1 MLQNKIIKVKSE
13 KMKKIVLLLT
23 MFAASFSLSA
33 KGNKTVELKFV
44 ETSDVHGMFFPK
56 NYLSKEDAHGSMAR
70 VSSYVRAERKKYGNR
85 LILLDNGDILQG
97 QPTNYLWNYL
107 RTNEINIAASIINYL
122 KYDAETF
129 GNHDIEASYKVY
141 DKWISDLKCPVLG
154 ANVIS
159 DATGKPYT
167 SPYIM
172 IERDGVRIAV
182 IGMLTSAIPSWLSHD
197 IWQGIHFDE
206 MVSSAKKWVD
216 IVKKTENPDIIVGV
230 FHSGLE
236 GGIVTDEYKENV
248 TKIVAEQVPGFDFIF
263 YGHDHNAYKSTI
275 TNSDGKIVHI
285 ANPGNDAKNVAEI
298 TVKVSMSGK
307 KVVGKHIETKLVD
320 MADYEI
326 DSDFME
332 HFSSEVATLNSYID
346 EKIAEFDSDMYMYEY
361 YFGSSAFGDLIHNM
375 QLKITGADVSFN
387 APLRFNAT
395 IKKGIVTMCD
405 MFNLYKYE
413 NKLYVVRM
421 KGEEIRNHLE
431 MSYSLWTNQMKT
443 SDDHILLFND
453 NPNNTRGMGL
463 KNPMFNF
470 DSAAGIDYE
479 VDVTKP
485 RGQKI
490 RILRMSNGK
499 PFDPNAWYKVAMNSY
514 RGNGGGALITE
525 GAGIPKDSI
534 DSRII
539 FRTDT
544 DQRLC
549 LINELKKMK
558 HISPKA
564 NNNWRFVP
572 EDIVTPAIE
581 RDRKILFGK

>member
-1 MLQNKIIKVKSE
+1 M
-13 KMKKIVLLLT
+13 
-23 MFAASFSLSA
+23 
-33 KGNKTVELKFV
+33 
-44 ETSDVHGMFFPK
+44 
-56 NYLSKEDAHGSMAR
+56 
-70 VSSYVRAERKKYGNR
+70 
-85 LILLDNGDILQG
+85 
-97 QPTNYLWNYL
+97 
-107 RTNEINIAASIINYL
+107 
-122 KYDAETF
+122 
-129 GNHDIEASYKVY
+129 
-141 DKWISDLKCPVLG
+141 
-154 ANVIS
+154 
-159 DATGKPYT
+159 
-167 SPYIM
+167 
-172 IERDGVRIAV
+172 
-182 IGMLTSAIPSWLSHD
+182 
-197 IWQGIHFDE
+197 
-206 MVSSAKKWVD
+206 
-216 IVKKTENPDIIVGV
+216 
-230 FHSGLE
+230 
-236 GGIVTDEYKENV
+236 
-248 TKIVAEQVPGFDFIF
+248 
-263 YGHDHNAYKSTI
+263 
-275 TNSDGKIVHI
+275 
-285 ANPGNDAKNVAEI
+285 AEI

-307 KVVGKHIETKLVD
+307 KVVGKHVETKLVD
-320 MADYEI
+320 MSNYEI

-332 HFSSEVATLNSYID
+332 HFSGEVATLNSYID

-395 IKKGIVTMCD
+395 IKKGVVTMCD

-572 EDIVTPAIE
+572 EDIVAPAIE